1 MSTLGMDFNGN
12 IVNAFAAGTT
22 QVLSCTTTSQ
32 QSAVFGATTNFVR
45 VATVVGHC
53 HVQFGA
59 SPTASITTSMML
71 PPNTT
76 EIFNVTPGQ
85 RMAFIRDSGTAVS
98 TVSVTELV

>member
-1 MSTLGMDFNGN
+1 MSIIARDDNGN
-12 IVNAFAAGTT
+12 VVDAYTPGVS

-45 VATVVGHC
+45 VTAVTGYC
-53 HVQFGA
+53 FVQFGA
-59 SPTASITTSMML
+59 SPTASITTSMIV
-71 PPNTT
+71 PPNAT